1 MSSVNFLG
9 INAGAGQAASS
20 APNTKANATA
30 GDGFR
35 AAFADATE
43 RNRSALGRGVSGAS
57 QAAPSQAEK
66 EFLDYAS
73 MSIEDKM
80 FYAALASLGISK
92 EEYDAMT
99 AAERLEVAQKVS
111 LAMQQL
117 ARAENTKE
125 VL

>member
-9 INAGAGQAASS
+9 INAGDGQPASAAR
-20 APNTKANATA
+20 NANANA
-30 GDGFR
+30 GGFR

-43 RNRSALGRGVSGAS
+43 RNRSAMGHGVSGAS
-57 QAAPSQAEK
+57 QAAPTQAEK
-66 EFLDYAS
+66 EFLDYAG

-92 EEYDAMT
+92 EEYDAMS
-99 AAERLEVAQKVS
+99 AAERLEVAKKVA

-117 ARAENTKE
+117 AKAENTQE

>member
-9 INAGAGQAASS
+9 ISAGAGHAAS
-20 APNTKANATA
+20 AARNVTPD
-30 GDGFR
+30 DGFR

-43 RNRSALGRGVSGAS
+43 RSRSAMGGGVSGATP
-57 QAAPSQAEK
+57 APSSQTEK

-73 MSIEDKM
+73 MAIEDKM

-92 EEYDAMT
+92 ETYDAMS
-99 AAERLEVAQKVS
+99 AAERLEVAKKVA
-111 LAMQQL
+111 LTMQQL
-117 ARAENTKE
+117 AKAENTKE

>member
-9 INAGAGQAASS
+9 INAGDGQPGSAARH
-20 APNTKANATA
+20 ANAGA
-30 GDGFR
+30 GASFR

-43 RNRSALGRGVSGAS
+43 RSRSAMGHGVSGAS

-66 EFLDYAS
+66 EFMDYAG

-92 EEYDAMT
+92 EEYDAMS
-99 AAERLEVAQKVS
+99 AAERLEVAKKVA

-117 ARAENTKE
+117 AKADNTQE

>member
-9 INAGAGQAASS
+9 INAGSGQPASASRAA
-20 APNTKANATA
+20 AA

-43 RNRSALGRGVSGAS
+43 RTRSAMGGGVSGAS
-57 QAAPSQAEK
+57 QAAPSQAEQ
-66 EFLDYAS
+66 EFMDYAA

-92 EEYDAMT
+92 EEYDAMS
-99 AAERLEVAQKVS
+99 AAERLEVAKKVS

-117 ARAENTKE
+117 AKAENAQE

>member
-9 INAGAGQAASS
+9 INAAGQS
-20 APNTKANATA
+20 APAAKNANVNAN
-30 GDGFR
+30 DSFR

-43 RNRSALGRGVSGAS
+43 RNRSAMAHGVSGAA

-66 EFLDYAS
+66 EFMDYAG

-92 EEYDAMT
+92 EEYDAMS
-99 AAERLEVAQKVS
+99 AAERLEVAKRVA

-117 ARAENTKE
+117 AKAENTQE

>member
-9 INAGAGQAASS
+9 IAAGAGQSAA
-20 APNTKANATA
+20 AARNATP
-30 GDGFR
+30 DHGFR

-43 RNRSALGRGVSGAS
+43 RSRSAMGGGVSGVSGAS
-57 QAAPSQAEK
+57 PSAASQVER

-92 EEYDAMT
+92 AEYDAMS
-99 AAERLEVAQKVS
+99 AAERLEVAKKVA

-117 ARAENTKE
+117 AKAENTQE
-125 VL
+125 LL

>member
-9 INAGAGQAASS
+9 MNAAAGQSAPAAKNANANAGES
-20 APNTKANATA
+20 
-30 GDGFR
+30 FR

-43 RNRSALGRGVSGAS
+43 RNRSAMGQGVSGAS

-66 EFLDYAS
+66 EFLDYAG

-92 EEYDAMT
+92 EEYDAMS
-99 AAERLEVAQKVS
+99 AAERLEVAKKVA

-117 ARAENTKE
+117 AKAENTQE

>member
-9 INAGAGQAASS
+9 INAAAGQSALAAK
-20 APNTKANATA
+20 NANANANA
-30 GDGFR
+30 GESFR

-43 RNRSALGRGVSGAS
+43 RNRSAMGHGVSGAS

-66 EFLDYAS
+66 EFMDYAG

-92 EEYDAMT
+92 EEYDAMS
-99 AAERLEVAQKVS
+99 AAERLEVAKKVA

-117 ARAENTKE
+117 AKAENTQE

>member
-9 INAGAGQAASS
+9 INTAAGQSASAAK
-20 APNTKANATA
+20 NANANA
-30 GDGFR
+30 GERFR

-43 RNRSALGRGVSGAS
+43 RNRSAMGHGVSGAS

-66 EFLDYAS
+66 EFMDYAG
-73 MSIEDKM
+73 MSLEDQM

-92 EEYDAMT
+92 EEYDAMS
-99 AAERLEVAQKVS
+99 AAERLEVAKKVA

-117 ARAENTKE
+117 AKAENTKE

>member
-9 INAGAGQAASS
+9 INAGAGQPAS
-20 APNTKANATA
+20 ARNATA
-30 GDGFR
+30 GEGFR

-43 RNRSALGRGVSGAS
+43 RNRSAMGRGVSGAAQS
-57 QAAPSQAEK
+57 APSQAEQ
-66 EFLDYAS
+66 EFMDYAA

-92 EEYDAMT
+92 EEYDAMS

-117 ARAENTKE
+117 AKAENTKE

>member
-9 INAGAGQAASS
+9 INAGAGQPAS
-20 APNTKANATA
+20 ARNTNATA
-30 GDGFR
+30 GEGFR

-43 RNRSALGRGVSGAS
+43 RNRSAMGRGVSGAAQS
-57 QAAPSQAEK
+57 APSQAEQ
-66 EFLDYAS
+66 EFMDYAA
-73 MSIEDKM
+73 MSIEEKM

-92 EEYDAMT
+92 EEYDAMS

-117 ARAENTKE
+117 AKAENTKE

>member
-9 INAGAGQAASS
+9 INAGPGQSASAAR
-20 APNTKANATA
+20 NATA

-43 RNRSALGRGVSGAS
+43 RSRSALGQGVSGAS
-57 QAAPSQAEK
+57 QAAPSQTEK
-66 EFLDYAS
+66 EFMDYAA

-92 EEYDAMT
+92 EDYDAMS
-99 AAERLEVAQKVS
+99 AAERLEVAKKVA

-117 ARAENTKE
+117 AKAENTQE